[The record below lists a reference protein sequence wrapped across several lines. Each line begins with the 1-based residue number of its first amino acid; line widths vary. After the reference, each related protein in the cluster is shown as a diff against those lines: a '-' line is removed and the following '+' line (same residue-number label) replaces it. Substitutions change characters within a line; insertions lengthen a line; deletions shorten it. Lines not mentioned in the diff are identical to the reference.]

1 MGKKAK
7 VSDNIA
13 QKLQLAVRSGKFKV
27 GKYTSHS
34 LREGNPFAWVFN
46 VHKFLRYLSI
56 GYKLAKRTLR
66 NGASKLIIIS
76 NNCPPIR
83 KTELEYLAILG
94 GSKVI
99 HFEGNNVEL
108 GTACQRLHR
117 VCVMTIQDAGD
128 SDILA
133 SV

>member
-7 VSDNIA
+7 VSENMQ
-13 QKLQLAVRSGKFKV
+13 QKLQLAVRSGKFRV
-27 GKYTSHS
+27 G
-34 LREGNPFAWVFN
+34 F
-46 VHKFLRYLSI
+46 
-56 GYKLAKRTLR
+56 KLAKKQLR
-66 NGASKLIIIS
+66 NGTSKLMIIA
-76 NNCPPIR
+76 NNCPAIR
-83 KTELEYLAILG
+83 NTELEYLAILG

-108 GTACQRLHR
+108 GTVCQRLHR

-128 SDILA
+128 SDILT